1 MTLSQ
6 IFSKLNAF
14 NAEVALCRNNYRY
27 SGSSELWGCVITVD
41 NEGTEIKV
49 RANAESGDDAMQLA
63 FTKFDALMNSKTVA
77 QHLNLPLL
85 AAPTDEPSDYNSETD
100 SVLF

>member
-27 SGSSELWGCVITVD
+27 SDDNERWGCTITVD

-49 RANAESGDDAMQLA
+49 RGHACDGDAALQIA
-63 FTKFDALMNSKTVA
+63 FSKFDVLMNSKTVA
-77 QHLNLPLL
+77 KTLNLPLL
-85 AAPTDEPSDYNSETD
+85 AAPEEATADLP
-100 SVLF
+100 F

>member
-14 NAEVALCRNNYRY
+14 NAEVALMRNNYRY
-27 SGSSELWGCVITVD
+27 TETNELWGCSITVD

-49 RANAESGDDAMQLA
+49 RANATDGDEALRLA
-63 FTKFDALMNSKTVA
+63 FAKFDALMNSKTVA
-77 QHLNLPLL
+77 KTLNLPLL
-85 AAPTDEPSDYNSETD
+85 SAPADEPADT
-100 SVLF
+100 VF